1 MRRRWRDEEKKE
13 QNILVQGSTRHASTA
28 CLVGVVSK
36 PQEEMIDLLF
46 TSDR

>member
-1 MRRRWRDEEKKE
+1 MKRRHK
-13 QNILVQGSTRHASTA
+13 NTLVQGPTRHASTA
-28 CLVGVVSK
+28 CLVGVVSR